1 MGYAF
6 FTVEPGPFELEV
18 FKNLLS
24 AVAEEMGSVLVRA
37 GFSPNIKERRD
48 LSCAVFNPE
57 AEMIAQAA
65 HIPIHLGSMSFAAEA
80 VLREGLRPGD
90 VFIMNDPFRGGTH
103 LPDVTCASPVFVDG
117 RLEFLLACRAH
128 HADIGGST
136 PGSMPLSTSIH
147 EEGIVIPPTRIRE
160 EGEIKTGLFAEIIRA
175 TRDHEEREGDLRAQ
189 IAALDTGERRMRELL
204 EKYSLATVKRASG
217 ALLDYG
223 ETLMKNAVEGIPDG
237 EYSFA
242 DRLEDDGAGTEN
254 ILVKTK
260 VTVSGSS
267 ARVDFRGS
275 SKKVRGCLNAP
286 ISVTTS
292 AVLYCFQCLA
302 SRDMPLNSGTL
313 RPIEIV
319 VDDDSV
325 LNAGYPSAVVGG
337 NVETSQRVVDAV
349 FGALALA
356 VPESVQAASAGTMSN
371 VAFGS
376 PRGAAAA
383 ESWAYYETVAG
394 GMGGRLGAPGA
405 SAVQTHMTNTLNTPV
420 EAMERELPVTVERYS
435 VRRGSGGAGEFPGG
449 DGIVREYRFSED
461 AHLSLITERRRG
473 GPWGTGG
480 GEDGKSGK
488 NTLVSGGGEKELPS
502 KCSIEVKAGD
512 AVRIET
518 PGGGGWGAAP
528 RAKTFF
534 TVDAHEDIAFHMRH
548 HERSFENPSV
558 PCMITLEGLKSAG
571 VKMVFNTVFIHP
583 KHKPRRSVAE
593 AAAQLDVYDEIY
605 ERHPE
610 SVFQVKS
617 ARDLDR
623 LGEGEGIGFVTLM
636 EGADPVRSP
645 EHLREYHERGV
656 RMVGPAWNNRNA
668 YASGPESDGG
678 LTAEG
683 KKLLGEMNSLGITL
697 DLSHLN
703 EKSFRDAIELTE
715 LVPLATHSNSR
726 ALVDHPRNLRDVQLR
741 AVSRRGGVVGVV
753 FYGAFLREG
762 KSPPTLEDVYAH
774 IDHMLNV
781 CGEDHVG
788 IGTDMDGAPIKD
800 FPKETRHVSKLPAL
814 SEHLLGKGYSTAL
827 VEKIMG
833 KNFLRAIRKN
843 LESPAA
849 RRGTT

>member
-1 MGYAF
+1 MGYHVFA
-6 FTVEPGPFELEV
+6 VQPGPFELEI

-48 LSCAVFNPE
+48 LSCAIFNPD

-80 VLREGLRPGD
+80 VLRENLRPGD
-90 VFIMNDPFRGGTH
+90 VFILNDPFRGGTH
-103 LPDVTCASPVFVDG
+103 LPDVTCAAPVFVG
-117 RLEFLLACRAH
+117 GKLEFLLACRAH

-160 EGEIKTGLFAEIIRA
+160 EGELKTGLFAEIIRA

-189 IAALDTGERRMRELL
+189 IASLDTGERRMRELL
-204 EKYSLATVKRASG
+204 EKYSLGTVKRAAA

-223 ETLMKNAVEGIPDG
+223 ETLMKNAVEKIPDG
-237 EYSFA
+237 EYSFV
-242 DRLEDDGAGTEN
+242 DYLEDDGAGTED
-254 ILVKTK
+254 IPIKVKI
-260 VTVSGSS
+260 TVSGSS

-275 SKKVRGCLNAP
+275 GKKVGGCLNAP
-286 ISVTTS
+286 LSVTTS

-302 SRDMPLNSGTL
+302 SRDVPLNSGTL
-313 RPIEIV
+313 RPIEIT

-325 LNAGYPSAVVGG
+325 LNARYPSAVVGG

-349 FGALALA
+349 FGALARA
-356 VPESVQAASAGTMSN
+356 VPESIQAASAGTMSN
-371 VAFGS
+371 LAFGS
-376 PRGAAAA
+376 PRGVPAA

-394 GMGGRLGAPGA
+394 GMGGRPGARGA

-420 EAMERELPVTVERYS
+420 EAMERELPVTVEKYS
-435 VRRGSGGAGEFPGG
+435 VRRDSGGAGEFPGG
-449 DGIVREYRFSED
+449 DGIVREYRFSKN
-461 AHLSLITERRRG
+461 AHVSLITERRRG
-473 GPWGTGG
+473 RPWGTGG
-480 GEDGKSGK
+480 GEDGESGR
-488 NTLVSGGGEKELPS
+488 NTLVSGGGERELPS

-518 PGGGGWGAAP
+518 PGGGGWGAP

-548 HERSFENPSV
+548 YGRSFENPSV
-558 PCMITLEGLKSAG
+558 PCMITLSGLRRAG
-571 VKMVFNTVFIHP
+571 VRMVFNTVFIHP
-583 KHKPRRSVAE
+583 KHKPRRSVSE
-593 AAAQLDVYDEIY
+593 AMAQLDVYDDICR
-605 ERHPE
+605 RHPE
-610 SVFQVKS
+610 SVFRIES
-617 ARDLDR
+617 AGDLDR
-623 LGEGEGIGFVTLM
+623 LGEGENIGFLTLM

-645 EHLREYHERGV
+645 EHLREYRERGV

-668 YASGPESDGG
+668 YASGPESDQG

-683 KKLLGEMNSLGITL
+683 KSLLGEMNSLGITL

-715 LVPLATHSNSR
+715 LVPVATHSNSR
-726 ALVDHPRNLRDVQLR
+726 TLVDHPRNLRDGQLR
-741 AVSRRGGVVGVV
+741 AISRRGGVIGVV
-753 FYGAFLREG
+753 FYGAFLRKG
-762 KSPPTLEDVYAH
+762 KRPPTLEDVYVH
-774 IDHMLNV
+774 IDHILNV

-788 IGTDMDGAPIKD
+788 IGTDMDGAPVKD

-814 SEHLLGKGYSTAL
+814 SEYLLGKGYSSAL
-827 VEKIMG
+827 VGKIMG
-833 KNFLRAIRKN
+833 ENFLRVIREN
-843 LESPAA
+843 LEKSAA
-849 RRGTT
+849 RGGST